1 MNHIVTIGKS
11 ILKEVYKKRDP
22 WARKY
27 DYGHLLVI
35 GGSKLYT
42 GSPILSAMAALRT
55 GVDVVTIITVER
67 AADVAAQYS
76 PNLITYPLKGNF
88 LSMAHL
94 QELLNFTKNKN
105 AITIGGGLWRQATVM
120 DTVVAFLKRTDK
132 PVVIDADAIHAVSG
146 EKDVLQN
153 KPFVVTPNEREFAVL
168 SGKEPTKNVEERI
181 VMVKETAVQLKT
193 TILLK
198 GHISIV
204 SDGERVAISK
214 FGSPFLTKG
223 GTGDTLTGI
232 CGSLIAQG
240 NDIFTSACAAA
251 YINGMAGSIAAKEL
265 RQAVL
270 ATDLIEAIPKV
281 IKA

>member
-1 MNHIVTIGKS
+1 MTIGKS

-67 AADVAAQYS
+67 AANVAAQYS

-88 LSMAHL
+88 LNRSHL
-94 QELLNFTKNKN
+94 PELLNFTKNKN
-105 AITIGGGLWRQATVM
+105 AITIGGGLWRQDVVL
-120 DTVVAFLKRTDK
+120 DTVVAFLERIEK
-132 PVVIDADAIHAVSG
+132 PTVIDADAIHAVAR
-146 EKDVLQN
+146 EKSVLAG

-168 SGKEPTKNVEERI
+168 SGKEPTKNIEERLA
-181 VMVKETAVQLKT
+181 MVKDAAAELKT
-193 TILLK
+193 TIVLK
-198 GHISIV
+198 GHVTVI
-204 SDGERVAISK
+204 SDGERVAISRV
-214 FGSPFLTKG
+214 GSPFLTKG

-251 YINGMAGSIAAKEL
+251 FINGKAGDIAAKEL
-265 RQAVL
+265 RQSVT
-270 ATDLIEAIPKV
+270 ATDLIEALPKA

>member
-1 MNHIVTIGKS
+1 MSLITTVGKN

-55 GVDVVTIITVER
+55 GVDVVTIVTVER
-67 AADVAAQYS
+67 AADVAASYS

-88 LSMAHL
+88 LNRTHL
-94 QELLNFTKNKN
+94 PELLNFTKNKN
-105 AITIGGGLWRQATVM
+105 AITIGGGLWRQDAVL
-120 DTVVAFLKRTDK
+120 DTVVTFLKRIDK
-132 PVVIDADAIHAVSG
+132 PTVIDADAIHAVAR
-146 EKDVLQN
+146 EKSVLQN
-153 KPFVVTPNEREFAVL
+153 KPFIVTPNEREFVVL
-168 SGKEPTKNVEERI
+168 AGKEPTKSVEERI
-181 VMVKETAVQLKT
+181 AMVKDAAAELKT
-193 TILLK
+193 TIVLK
-198 GHISIV
+198 GHVTVI

-214 FGSPFLTKG
+214 TGSPFLTKG

-240 NDIFTSACAAA
+240 NDLFASACAAA
-251 YINGMAGSIAAKEL
+251 YINGKAGEIAAKEFKQSL
-265 RQAVL
+265 L
-270 ATDLIEAIPKV
+270 ATDLIEAIPKA